1 MFSKEAYKQYF
12 LQILELE
19 EQMVREAE
27 ELAGLVDDPE
37 IRQVMQRVMMDE
49 QRHVRYVQELLELID
64 PED

>member
-49 QRHVRYVQELLELID
+49 QRHVGYVQELLELID